1 MLHST
6 KIIFASLIVAY
17 IALLVSCEKKPQMK
31 DHYYIYISKESDSI
45 VPFHSQGD
53 IQCLK
58 ANLFIADENLYIG
71 LPYYIDTLQGEN
83 QIVQKKV
90 GTILF
95 NPVDYGINIDTASY
109 QFLVTDMIAK
119 DKNRVYAYPKG
130 MFKLPFIQVL
140 DLNPA
145 LTIVLDHETTYLR
158 DDSLIYCLPTN
169 TYLDVDAKDFEVIY
183 IQHTPFGKSHGIL
196 YYWDEP
202 QEQTEKS
209 EK

>member
-17 IALLVSCEKKPQMK
+17 MALLVSCEKKPQMK
-31 DHYYIYISKESDSI
+31 DHYYHYISKESDSI

-119 DKNRVYAYPKG
+119 DKSRVYAYPKG

>member
-1 MLHST
+1 M
-6 KIIFASLIVAY
+6 
-17 IALLVSCEKKPQMK
+17 ALLVSCEKKPQMK
-31 DHYYIYISKESDSI
+31 DHYYHYISKESDSI

-119 DKNRVYAYPKG
+119 DKSRVYAYPKG